1 MKTYRR
7 QIREKILQALYT
19 IEIRDT
25 DIDSAAGWLLTEEIL
40 ADGNAMK
47 FFNTLLKNIKEH
59 MEEIDRF
66 IFIALDAIARKLWL
80 TKHLIVQSI
89 K

>member
-40 ADGNAMK
+40 ADANAMK
-47 FFNTLLKNIKEH
+47 FFNTLLKNIKE
-59 MEEIDRF
+59 DR
-66 IFIALDAIARKLWL
+66 KS
-80 TKHLIVQSI
+80 VV
-89 K
+89 